1 MKTVQQFFM
10 KYKKQSVRRKRSDL
24 SDVVMVLTTVADDE
38 RAEALAR
45 RLVDERLAACVNLCP
60 SMLSVYRW
68 KGQVERDT
76 ERQMVIKTTRLRLP
90 ALQKRL
96 NELHPYELPEF
107 VVVSPAVISDAYANW
122 VRQSVS

>member
-45 RLVDERLAACVNLCP
+45 RLVDERLAACVNIYP
-60 SMLSVYRW
+60 PMLSVYRW
-68 KGQVERDT
+68 KGEIERNA
-76 ERQMVIKTTRLRLP
+76 ERQVVIKTTRRCLP
-90 ALQKRL
+90 ALETRL
-96 NELHPYELPEF
+96 NELHAYELPEF